1 MSTWAIRDPEEAG
14 RWMNEN
20 RDHPKYA
27 ALVRGYA
34 IQLATIDPAAARQ
47 WAATVGHNIYFSRNG
62 SLDRHIEE
70 IEAMLKG
77 PEAEAA
83 PVQQDTRPPFIP
95 DYVPALVRLQPGQE
109 PVLAMRPLSPFG

>member
-1 MSTWAIRDPEEAG
+1 
-14 RWMNEN
+14 MNEN

-47 WAATVGHNIYFSRNG
+47 WAATVKGYGEPGYSNHFSRNG
-62 SLDRHIEE
+62 TLDRHIEE
-70 IEAMLKG
+70 IEAMLEG
-77 PEAEAA
+77 PAAVAA